1 MKKIFRKN
9 KKTNLLKHSYRP
21 CDFTQ
26 NWSDSEHTQSSQ
38 TCNNGR
44 FRMTLFR
51 GLQTATLT
59 LAMSF
64 FITSPA
70 IAQQVPVPT
79 LDKLNK
85 DGVTIPDSDPEQVYP
100 ESAYKLTPIENADP
114 ENLPQNA
121 ITLYDKTEVIKY
133 YDPQTGQEV
142 AADDRLPDVQYKEIT
157 TIQTTPKYYTVE
169 LKQTQY
175 GNPSGT
181 ESITYGWEKTAEGT
195 LEFKENHTNPQG
207 QTITY
212 KYTETGFSE
221 TETHQKD
228 LGTIENPSGTFAN
241 PAIIQGGAALN
252 NPTGKTDSI
261 DNVLFKDNS
270 TTGKVISTTSG
281 RKYADVLGGAVYN
294 EGTISSVTGAFINNS
309 LDITTEETSGYL
321 SVYAKGGAI
330 YNSGTIGDMTADFV
344 GNYVSG
350 DYYVYGGAIYNS
362 AETGNI
368 TGNFIGNYATGSSYA
383 YGGAIYNNNGTIG
396 DITGDFIGNYVSVSG
411 FYNANGGAIY
421 NSAEM
426 GNITGNFIGNY
437 ASGSSSAYGGAI
449 YNDEGTIGDITGD
462 FIGNYAS
469 GSSSAY
475 GGAIYNWD
483 GTIGDITGDFIGN
496 YVSST
501 DTYSS
506 SFGGA
511 IYNNR
516 GTIGN
521 ITGDFIGNSAKNA
534 GGAIYNS
541 GRIGNITG
549 DFIGNN
555 ANYGGA
561 IDNSGTIGNIT
572 GDFIGNNAN
581 YGGAIDN
588 SGTISNITG
597 DFIANKG
604 TAVYNKGTITNLTG
618 NFVNNKA
625 TAIKN
630 QASGPKGHTVIENIK
645 GNFINNTGG
654 AIYNN
659 SYEGAVTIGNIN
671 ANFINNNNSA
681 SGGAIY
687 NSNKSRAPYGYA
699 GISSMI
705 IDTIKDSNF
714 INNSTEENG
723 GAIFNEDYHT
733 HNLTNVN
740 NIINSNFVGNHA
752 ALSGGAIYTNN
763 SINIIA
769 QDRGQSVF
777 SGNYTESAGIKDQ
790 NAIYVETDNYSDTYT
805 DRNVIFIENNKVTY
819 EEVTKAKTPPS
830 APTLTLN
837 ANTNGVIVFDD
848 TIDGNVIMS
857 STTTTQKTGDL
868 VVSDDVKDSWGI
880 STIDEVIEYV
890 KEQGLVASDT
900 PDEEILKI
908 ALNQNAITIANEQ
921 TVSTETVENTHSY
934 TLAITGDSTGKVVLN
949 NDVINANISLD
960 STNLYLGRE
969 DVFDKSVSLSLNS
982 GSIYMNNQSV
992 GTMHIPTLNLNGNT
1006 NISVDADLANKSMD
1020 RITADNYNVKDGAM
1034 LNVNNVVLLSD
1045 AKEDVTNIQFA
1056 DDGLAANVAYTGASP
1071 IAYSPIWKYD
1081 VSYNPEDGFFSF
1093 ARGSAGDSGS
1103 YNPSVLASPV
1113 ATQTGAYITQLQTFN
1128 YAFQHA
1134 DSFMNIPYMERLSI
1148 INSGRYALSPTGDAT
1163 DVGTFSPLLLKDDDA
1178 GFWVKPYASF
1188 ENVPLKNGPKV
1199 SNINYGTLVGYDSKL
1214 TSVGNGFE
1222 RVLTGYIGYNGA
1234 SQRYSGVDAYQNG
1247 GLLGGTATFYKG
1259 NFFNATTLSVG
1270 ATAGDASTMY
1280 GSENYT
1286 MLLAGLGNKTG
1297 YNFEFFNGGMILQ
1310 PSMLISYTF
1319 VNTFDYNNAAG
1330 VRIESDP
1337 MHAIQLAPGIKLI
1350 GNTKNG
1356 WQPYIGVSMVWNLLD
1371 ESKVTAD
1378 SVRLPEMSIKPYV
1391 QYGVGIQK
1399 RFKDKF
1405 LAFGQAMI
1413 HNGGRNG
1420 VSLSGGLRWIVGRE

>member
-1 MKKIFRKN
+1 MKKIFCKN
-9 KKTNLLKHSYRP
+9 KKNNLLKHSYRS
-21 CDFTQ
+21 CDYTQ
-26 NWSDSEHTQSSQ
+26 NWSDSEHTQSLQ
-38 TCNNGR
+38 TRNNGR

-51 GLQTATLT
+51 GVQTATLT

-79 LDKLNK
+79 LDNLHNK
-85 DGVTIPDSDPEQVYP
+85 DIINPATQEKDEQGNPIEGTGTVYP

-195 LEFKENHTNPQG
+195 LEFKENPTNPQG

-212 KYTETGFSE
+212 KYSPSDFSE
-221 TETHQKD
+221 TVSKTKKNAITD
-228 LGTIENPSGTFAN
+228 PSDASYNNPYQFE
-241 PAIIQGGAALN
+241 GGAALN
-252 NPTGKTDSI
+252 NPTGSSVPVNNVLYK
-261 DNVLFKDNS
+261 DNVVTSTLTSTASSYRNS
-270 TTGKVISTTSG
+270 V
-281 RKYADVLGGAVYN
+281 YAATRGGAIN
-294 EGTISSVTGAFINNS
+294 NAGEISSLTGAFVNNGINAVEVGN
-309 LDITTEETSGYL
+309 
-321 SVYAKGGAI
+321 YANNYAYGGAI

-362 AETGNI
+362 AEMGNI
-368 TGNFIGNYATGSSYA
+368 TGNFIGNYVSGSSQA
-383 YGGAIYNNNGTIG
+383 Y
-396 DITGDFIGNYVSVSG
+396 
-411 FYNANGGAIY
+411 GGAIY

-426 GNITGNFIGNY
+426 GNITGDFIGNY
-437 ASGSSSAYGGAI
+437 VSVSGYYNAYGGAI
-449 YNDEGTIGDITGD
+449 YNDVGI
-462 FIGNYAS
+462 
-469 GSSSAY
+469 
-475 GGAIYNWD
+475 
-483 GTIGDITGDFIGN
+483 
-496 YVSST
+496 
-501 DTYSS
+501 
-506 SFGGA
+506 
-511 IYNNR
+511 
-516 GTIGN
+516 IGN

-534 GGAIYNS
+534 GGAIDNS
-541 GRIGNITG
+541 GTIGNITG
-549 DFIGNN
+549 DFIGN
-555 ANYGGA
+555 YTSGGYTTSGGA

-572 GDFIGNNAN
+572 GDFIGNSTKNAGGAIDNSGTIDNITGDFIGNNAN
-581 YGGAIDN
+581 YAGGAIDNNGTIGNITGDFIGNSAGNYSGAIDN

-630 QASGPKGHTVIENIK
+630 QAPSPKEHTVIENIK

-671 ANFINNNNSA
+671 ANFINNHNSA

-687 NSNKSRAPYGYA
+687 NSNKFRGPNGYTGA
-699 GISSMI
+699 SSMI

-733 HNLTNVN
+733 NNKTNVN
-740 NIINSNFVGNHA
+740 NIVNSNFVGNHA

-777 SGNYTESAGIKDQ
+777 SGNYTESAGVKDQ

-805 DRNVIFIENNKVTY
+805 DRNVISIENNKVTY
-819 EEVTKAKTPPS
+819 EEVTKAETPPS

-848 TIDGNVIMS
+848 TIDGNVITS

-982 GSIYMNNQSV
+982 GSIYLNNNTV

-1020 RITADNYNVKDGAM
+1020 RITAANYNVTEGAM

-1056 DDGLAANVAYTGASP
+1056 DDGLAANVAYTGANP
-1071 IAYSPIWKYD
+1071 VAYSPIWKYD
-1081 VSYNPEDGFFSF
+1081 VSYNPDDGFFSF

-1188 ENVPLKNGPKV
+1188 EKESAGFWVKPYASFENVPLKNGPKV
-1199 SNINYGTLVGYDSKL
+1199 SNINYGTLVGYDSPL

-1270 ATAGDASTMY
+1270 ASAGDASTMY

-1310 PSMLISYTF
+1310 PSMLISYT
-1319 VNTFDYNNAAG
+1319 
-1330 VRIESDP
+1330 
-1337 MHAIQLAPGIKLI
+1337 
-1350 GNTKNG
+1350 
-1356 WQPYIGVSMVWNLLD
+1356 
-1371 ESKVTAD
+1371 
-1378 SVRLPEMSIKPYV
+1378 YV
-1391 QYGVGIQK
+1391 DILY
-1399 RFKDKF
+1399 
-1405 LAFGQAMI
+1405 LC
-1413 HNGGRNG
+1413 
-1420 VSLSGGLRWIVGRE
+1420 